1 MRDQTAEGEEFGST
15 SNHRLN
21 ERLRSVN
28 RLVHLLDHWQP
39 PETVVL
45 VSTAVLVGLG
55 TGLGAVVFIWLLRL
69 LQQFFALTG
78 EGLRAVAGPAG
89 LVLVPM
95 LGALIAGPLI
105 TFFAR
110 EAKGH
115 GVPEVM
121 QAIALR
127 GGRIRP
133 VVVAVK
139 AVASAACISSG
150 GSAGREGPIVQIGSA
165 LGSTVGQL
173 FRLSDDRIRN
183 LVACGA
189 ASGIAAVFNAPIAGV
204 IFALEVILG
213 EFTTRYFGT
222 VVIAAVTSSIV
233 SRAFLGD
240 QPAFHVPAYTLVSP
254 WEIFLYTVLGVLTA
268 LGAILFVR
276 ILYWFEDRFDEWRFP
291 DYLKPAVGG
300 LLTGAV
306 GLWFPQVLGAGLEFI
321 GESIASG
328 GTEFWLV
335 LTLVGLKVLATSF
348 TLGSGNSGGVFAPA
362 LFTGAMIGEAFGE
375 VAHRLLPGLT
385 AVPGAYALVG
395 MAALFAAAAHAPIT
409 AVLIVFEM
417 SGDYRLILP
426 LMFATVVSTLLSEH
440 LHPESIYTLKL
451 TRRGIHLERGH
462 DIDVMQG
469 ITVGEAMTSDP
480 ETVSVNTTL
489 RELSDRFATSHY
501 HGYPVLDEEGRL
513 CGVVTLQDLER
524 ITRNGK
530 RPPEARVGQI
540 YTRNPLV
547 AYPDEPLWAALKRIG
562 TRDIG
567 RLPVVSREDPTR
579 LVGLVRGNDII
590 RAYNKAIARRME
602 LQHRAERLRLD
613 KVTGTEFVETDI
625 HPASPL
631 AGQQIKELDLPP
643 DCVLISIQ
651 RGRRLVIPHGDTA
664 LQPGDRVTALV
675 DTHCRELF
683 QSRFKEL
690 DPARL
695 EELEKRKR
703 AEPFAEI

>member
-1 MRDQTAEGEEFGST
+1 MSHDRGLSARV
-15 SNHRLN
+15 HRLA
-21 ERLRSVN
+21 
-28 RLVHLLDHWQP
+28 HLIDRWQP
-39 PETVVL
+39 SEAAVL
-45 VSTAVLVGLG
+45 VGTALLVGLG
-55 TGLGAVVFIWLLRL
+55 TGLGAMAFIWLLRV
-69 LQQFFALTG
+69 LQRLFTQAGVWLQT
-78 EGLRAVAGPAG
+78 RAGPAG

-133 VVVAVK
+133 VVALIK
-139 AVASAACISSG
+139 ALASAACISSG

-213 EFTTRYFGT
+213 EFTTRYFGS

-240 QPAFHVPAYTLVSP
+240 RPAFHVPAYTLVSP
-254 WEIFLYTVLGVLTA
+254 WELPLYALLGVLTA
-268 LGAILFVR
+268 LGAILSVR
-276 ILYWFEDRFDEWRFP
+276 TLYWFEDRFDGWRFP
-291 DYLKPAVGG
+291 DLLKPAAGG

-321 GESIASG
+321 GESISSG
-328 GTEFWLV
+328 SAV
-335 LTLVGLKVLATSF
+335 LGLALALCVVKILATSF

-362 LFTGAMIGEAFGE
+362 LFSGAMLGQAFGGM
-375 VAHRLLPGLT
+375 AHRLWPELT
-385 AVPGAYALVG
+385 AGPGAYALVG
-395 MAALFAAAAHAPIT
+395 MAAFFAAAAHAPIT

-426 LMFATVVSTLLSEH
+426 LMFATVISTLLSER
-440 LHPESIYTLKL
+440 LHPESIYSLKL
-451 TRRGIHLERGH
+451 VRRGIHLERGH

-469 ITVGEAMTSDP
+469 ITVGEAMTPDP
-480 ETVSVNTTL
+480 ETVFLNTSL
-489 RELSDRFATSHY
+489 RELADRFATSHY

-524 ITRNGK
+524 VTQDGQ
-530 RPPEARVGQI
+530 RPPGAMVAHI
-540 YTRNPLV
+540 CTRNPLV

-562 TRDIG
+562 SRDIG
-567 RLPVVSREDPTR
+567 RLPVVSREDPTK
-579 LVGLVRGNDII
+579 LVGLIRGNDII
-590 RAYNKAIARRME
+590 RAYNKAIARRVE
-602 LQHRAERLRLD
+602 LQHRSERLRLG
-613 KVTGTEFVETDI
+613 KLTGTEFVEVEV
-625 HPASPL
+625 HPAS
-631 AGQQIKELDLPP
+631 GVVGRRISELSLPGEG
-643 DCVLISIQ
+643 VLVSIQ
-651 RGRRLVIPHGDTA
+651 RGRRLIIPHGATVLEA
-664 LQPGDRVTALV
+664 GDRVTALV
-675 DTHCRELF
+675 DSRSMEAFRSLF
-683 QSRFKEL
+683 KA
-690 DPARL
+690 DPARQ
-695 EELEKRKR
+695 EELEKRGR
-703 AEPFAEI
+703 ARPFAEL

>member
-1 MRDQTAEGEEFGST
+1 M
-15 SNHRLN
+15 SNERGLSARVHRLA
-21 ERLRSVN
+21 
-28 RLVHLLDHWQP
+28 HLIDRWQP
-39 PETVVL
+39 SEAVVL
-45 VSTAVLVGLG
+45 VGTALLVGLG
-55 TGLGAVVFIWLLRL
+55 TGLGALAFIWLLRV
-69 LQQFFALTG
+69 LQRFFTQAGAWLQA
-78 EGLRAVAGPAG
+78 RAGPAG
-89 LVLVPM
+89 LVLVPV

-133 VVVAVK
+133 VVALIK
-139 AVASAACISSG
+139 ALASAACISSG

-213 EFTTRYFGT
+213 EFTTRYFGS

-240 QPAFHVPAYTLVSP
+240 RPAFRVPAYTLVSP
-254 WEIFLYTVLGVLTA
+254 WELPLYTLLGVLTA

-276 ILYWFEDRFDEWRFP
+276 TLYWFEDRFDGWRFP
-291 DYLKPAVGG
+291 DLLKPAAGG

-321 GESIASG
+321 GESISSG
-328 GTEFWLV
+328 STV
-335 LTLVGLKVLATSF
+335 LGLALALCVVKILATSF

-362 LFTGAMIGEAFGE
+362 LFSGAMLGQAFGGM
-375 VAHRLLPGLT
+375 AHRLWPELT

-395 MAALFAAAAHAPIT
+395 MAAFFAAAAHAPIT

-426 LMFATVVSTLLSEH
+426 LMFATVISTLLSEQ
-440 LHPESIYTLKL
+440 LHPESIYSLKL
-451 TRRGIHLERGH
+451 VRRGIHLERGH

-469 ITVGEAMTSDP
+469 ITVGEAMTPNP
-480 ETVSVNTTL
+480 ETVSLNTSL
-489 RELSDRFATSHY
+489 RELADRFATSHY

-524 ITRNGK
+524 VTQDGR
-530 RPPEARVGQI
+530 RPPGATVAHI
-540 YTRNPLV
+540 CTRNPLV

-562 TRDIG
+562 SRDIG
-567 RLPVVSREDPTR
+567 RLPVVSREDPTK
-579 LVGLVRGNDII
+579 LVGLIRGNDII
-590 RAYNKAIARRME
+590 RAYNKAIARRVE
-602 LQHRAERLRLD
+602 LQHRSERLRLG
-613 KVTGTEFVETDI
+613 KLTGTEFVEVEV
-625 HPASPL
+625 HPAS
-631 AGQQIKELDLPP
+631 GVVGRRISELSLPGE
-643 DCVLISIQ
+643 CVLVSIQ
-651 RGRRLVIPHGDTA
+651 RGRRLIIPHGATVLEA
-664 LQPGDRVTALV
+664 GDRVTALV
-675 DTHCRELF
+675 DSQGLEAFHPLF
-683 QSRFKEL
+683 KA
-690 DPARL
+690 DPARQ
-695 EELEKRKR
+695 EELERRER
-703 AEPFAEI
+703 ARPFAEL